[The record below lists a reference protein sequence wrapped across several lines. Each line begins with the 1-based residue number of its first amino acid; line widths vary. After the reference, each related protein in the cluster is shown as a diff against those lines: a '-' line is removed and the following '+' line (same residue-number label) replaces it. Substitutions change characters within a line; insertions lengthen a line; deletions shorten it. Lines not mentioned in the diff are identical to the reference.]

1 MRVFLIL
8 QRQLEDL
15 FHKEK
20 VRRTSIQRMDEK
32 QWIPL
37 FEVIDT
43 DGRTITCSLRLQSS
57 GSVRSW
63 ANLTL
68 LVEWLREK
76 FSVERCDL
84 MLSERPPPLTDTER
98 KDL

>member
-15 FHKEK
+15 FHKDRVK
-20 VRRTSIQRMDEK
+20 RTSIQRMDEK
-32 QWIPL
+32 QWVPL

-57 GSVRSW
+57 VSVRSW

-84 MLSERPPPLTDTER
+84 LLSERPPITEKTD
-98 KDL
+98 L

>member
-15 FHKEK
+15 FHKDK
-20 VRRTSIQRMDEK
+20 VTKTSIQRMGQK

-43 DGRTITCSLRLQSS
+43 DGSTITCSLRLQSS
-57 GSVRSW
+57 SSVRSW

-76 FSVERCDL
+76 FGVERCDL
-84 MLSERPPPLTDTER
+84 LLSDRTQPLTER
-98 KDL
+98 TDL